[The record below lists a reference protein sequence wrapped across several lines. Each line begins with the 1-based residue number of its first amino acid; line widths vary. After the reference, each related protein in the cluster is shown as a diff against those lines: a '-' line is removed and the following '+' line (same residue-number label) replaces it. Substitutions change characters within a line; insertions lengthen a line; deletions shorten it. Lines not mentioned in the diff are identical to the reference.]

1 MAKVNWHA
9 LKMEDV
15 LKEVSTSKHG
25 LTEEEARARIAK
37 YGPNVLPEDQR
48 PSRVAIFV
56 RQLKSPL
63 VYVLLIAALIVAAL
77 QEFVDMGV
85 ILAAVVVNAAIG
97 FWQEWQADN
106 AFAALKAMVK
116 HKARVRRQVTP
127 HPASGHP
134 LPLGEGRVREMAV
147 DASELVPGDIV
158 LLQAGDHVPADA
170 RLLQMFD
177 LEINEAALTGE
188 SLPVKKQ
195 LKPLHGATM
204 LAERTNMV
212 FQGTTVARGKAEAVV
227 VATGKDTAFGE
238 IALLVH
244 KVEDPVTPLQKQL
257 AKLAKVLGGVT
268 VLIALGIF
276 GIGTIQGRSIVEMFL
291 IAVAVAVA
299 AIPEGLLISL
309 TVILAIGMRNMAK
322 RQAIVKRLLAAETL
336 GSVSV
341 ICADKTGTLTT
352 GKMSVVEVIA
362 KDKAKAWECALTGN
376 EGQDPTTRGL
386 YKGAE
391 EAKINV
397 AKLNRA
403 FPKLDEMP
411 FDSARKWSATLHR
424 VARPPAGGLA
434 VNVLYVRGAPEKVLA
449 AAKLTAAERRVLIK
463 QIEDRTGQ
471 GKRLLAV
478 AYREVPREIRTLKE
492 LIKNHTLPSD
502 LVFAGLFAL
511 QDPLRPHISEVVSVT
526 HRAGIRT
533 IMITGDHARTAVA
546 IATQAGLLPPPLT
559 PPRAGGEKLVS
570 SPFKGEVRRGLV
582 LTGDQM
588 DALDDE
594 KLAERMKE
602 VNIFARVLP
611 KHKVRIVEAF
621 HRLGVSV
628 AMTGDGVNDAPA
640 LKSADIGI
648 AVGSG
653 TDVAKE
659 SADVVLT
666 DNNLATIVGAVQGGR
681 NIYEN
686 VRKVVA
692 YLLSGSWK
700 EIIIIIGSL
709 LLGLPLP
716 VLAAQILW
724 INLIEDSLPNMAL
737 AFDPGEPHVMKEK
750 PRARTSS
757 LMDFEMNTLVFGV
770 GIVGSVLLFGFYL
783 YFLTHGYDLAYTRT
797 LVFAALGTNMLF
809 SIYSIRSM
817 HRYVWHVNP
826 FNNRLLLGSTGI
838 SAVLLLA
845 AVYAPPLQHILRTVA
860 LSAADWLPLI
870 GLGVINVALIELV
883 KAFFIRKRVHA

>member
-1 MAKVNWHA
+1 MKVNWHA
-9 LKMEDV
+9 LKIA
-15 LKEVSTSKHG
+15 EVFEQLGSTKAG
-25 LTEEEARARIAK
+25 LTSAGVQARIEK
-37 YGPNVLPEDQR
+37 YGLNVLPEDKR
-48 PSRVAIFV
+48 PSRVAIFA
-56 RQLKSPL
+56 RQMKSPL

-77 QEFVDMGV
+77 QEFIDMGV
-85 ILAAVVVNAAIG
+85 ILAAVVVNAGIG

-116 HKARVRRQVTP
+116 HTVRVRRDGKV
-127 HPASGHP
+127 SI
-134 LPLGEGRVREMAV
+134 V
-147 DASELVPGDIV
+147 DASVLVSGDIV
-158 LLQAGDHVPADA
+158 LLQAGDRVPADA

-188 SLPVKKQ
+188 SLAVEKQ
-195 LKPLHGATM
+195 LKPLAAATM
-204 LAERTNMV
+204 LSERTNMV

-244 KVEDPVTPLQKQL
+244 TVEEPVTPLQRQL
-257 AKLAKVLGGVT
+257 GKLAKILGAVT

-352 GKMSVVEVIA
+352 GEMSVVEVIA
-362 KDKAKAWECALTGN
+362 EDQVRAWQCAIAGN
-376 EGQDPTTRGL
+376 EGQDPTTRAL
-386 YKGAE
+386 RKDAE
-391 EAKINV
+391 AAQINT
-397 AKLNRA
+397 AKLNHSL
-403 FPKLDEMP
+403 PKLDEVP

-424 VARPPAGGLA
+424 VARPQTLGGLA
-434 VNVLYVRGAPEKVLA
+434 ANMLYVRGAPEKILE
-449 AAKLTAAERRVLIK
+449 AAKITAGERRKWLK
-463 QIEDRTGQ
+463 EIEEKTGQ

-478 AYREVPREIRTLKE
+478 AYREVPREIKTLEELMNPVRGRTQTASATSNGM
-492 LIKNHTLPSD
+492 KNHTLPQD

-511 QDPLRPHISEVVSVT
+511 QDPLRPRIQEVVAAT
-526 HRAGIRT
+526 HAAGIRM
-533 IMITGDHARTAVA
+533 IMITGDHAKTASA
-546 IATQAGLLPPPLT
+546 IAAQAGISGP
-559 PPRAGGEKLVS
+559 
-570 SPFKGEVRRGLV
+570 V
-582 LTGDQM
+582 LTGEEM
-588 DALDDE
+588 DTLDDE
-594 KLAERMKE
+594 KLAGRIDE

-611 KHKVRIVEAF
+611 KHKVRIVEAL
-621 HRLGVSV
+621 HKLGVSV

-640 LKSADIGI
+640 LKAADIGI

-659 SADVVLT
+659 SADVILT
-666 DNNLATIVGAVQGGR
+666 NNNLATIVRAVEGGR

-700 EIIIIIGSL
+700 EIIIIMGSL

-737 AFDPGEPHVMKEK
+737 AFDKGEPHVMKEK
-750 PRARTSS
+750 PRGSASS
-757 LMDFEMNTLVFGV
+757 LMDFEMNMLVFGV
-770 GIVGSVLLFGFYL
+770 GVIGSLLLFGFYL
-783 YFLTHGYDLAYTRT
+783 YLLTHGYDLTYTRT

-817 HRYVWHVNP
+817 HRYIWHINP
-826 FNNRLLLGSTGI
+826 FNNRLLLGSTSI
-838 SAVLLLA
+838 SAVLLVG
-845 AVYAPPLQHILRTVA
+845 AVYAPPLQHILRTVP

-870 GLGVINVALIELV
+870 GLGVINVVLIELV
-883 KAFFIRKRVHA
+883 KAFFIRKRVHV

>member
-1 MAKVNWHA
+1 VADKSGEEERLAQAGRFWYTGRTMAKTNWHA
-9 LKMEDV
+9 LKMEQV
-15 LKEVSTSKHG
+15 CKEVGATKKG
-25 LTEEEARARIAK
+25 LTSAEVKARRAN
-37 YGPNVLPEDQR
+37 YGANILPEDKR
-48 PSRVAIFV
+48 PSKVAIFA

-63 VYVLLIAALIVAAL
+63 VYVLLIAALVVAAL

-116 HKARVRRQVTP
+116 HNVRVRRDGHDVTV
-127 HPASGHP
+127 
-134 LPLGEGRVREMAV
+134 E
-147 DASELVPGDIV
+147 ASELVPGDLI
-158 LLQAGDHVPADA
+158 LIQAGDHVPADA
-170 RLLQMFD
+170 RLLSMFD

-188 SLPVKKQ
+188 SLSVKKQ
-195 LKPLHGATM
+195 LKPLPAATM

-212 FQGTTVARGKAEAVV
+212 FQGTTVARGKAEAVIV
-227 VATGKDTAFGE
+227 STGKDTAFGE

-244 KVEDPVTPLQKQL
+244 KVEDPVTPLQQQLGGL
-257 AKLAKVLGGVT
+257 AKLLGGIT
-268 VLIALGIF
+268 VLIAIGIF
-276 GIGTIQGRSIVEMFL
+276 SIGTIQGRSIVEMFL

-341 ICADKTGTLTT
+341 ICTDKTGTLTT
-352 GKMSVVEVIA
+352 GEMSVVEVIA
-362 KDKAKAWECALTGN
+362 KDKAKAWECAVIGN

-386 YKGAE
+386 FKGAE
-391 EAKINV
+391 ETKIELS
-397 AKLNRA
+397 KLNRL
-403 FPKLDEMP
+403 FSKIDEVP
-411 FDSARKWSATLHR
+411 FESAYKWAATLHR
-424 VARPPAGGLA
+424 GKEQNMLF
-434 VNVLYVRGAPEKVLA
+434 VRGAPEKVLG
-449 AAKLTAAERRVLIK
+449 AAKLTAAERKAWLK
-463 QIEDRTGQ
+463 QIEEKTGQ

-478 AYREVPREIRTLKE
+478 AYLEVPRGIKTLKE
-492 LIKNHTLPSD
+492 LIKNHTLPQD
-502 LVFAGLFAL
+502 LVFGGLFVF
-511 QDPLRPHISEVVSVT
+511 QDPLRPNIKAVVEAT
-526 HRAGIRT
+526 HAAGIRT
-533 IMITGDHARTAVA
+533 VMITGDHAKTAAA
-546 IATQAGLLPPPLT
+546 IGAEAGIE
-559 PPRAGGEKLVS
+559 GQ
-570 SPFKGEVRRGLV
+570 V
-582 LTGDQM
+582 LTGEEM

-594 KLAERMKE
+594 HLAQRMKE
-602 VNIFARVLP
+602 VSIFARVLP

-621 HRLGVSV
+621 HRLRVSV

-640 LKSADIGI
+640 LKAADIGI

-659 SADVVLT
+659 SADVILT
-666 DNNLATIVGAVQGGR
+666 DNNLATIVGAVEGGR

-700 EIIIIIGSL
+700 EIIIIMGSL

-750 PRARTSS
+750 PRPRTSS
-757 LMDFEMNTLVFGV
+757 LMDFEMSMLVFGV
-770 GIVGSVLLFGFYL
+770 GIIGSLLLFGFYL
-783 YFLTHGYDLAYTRT
+783 YLLTHGYDLAYTRT
-797 LVFAALGTNMLF
+797 LVFAGLGTNMLF

-817 HRYVWHVNP
+817 HRYIWHINP
-826 FNNRLLLGSTGI
+826 FNNRLLLGATGV
-838 SAVLLLA
+838 SAILLVS
-845 AVYAPPLQHILRTVA
+845 AVYAPPLQYILRTVP
-860 LSAADWLPLI
+860 LAAGDWLPLI